1 MVRTVFQREPR
12 RTLYTA
18 LYLQNT
24 AADLVYRLPI
34 SSGVCVL
41 LAAPEHKNAY
51 NRAAWG
57 VYSHYNNAL
66 YRQRA
71 APLLI
76 VNEQRPYERY
86 GKPSVFN
93 KTTKGK
99 SFPSRHTASAFIIA
113 MAFMYESTPLG
124 IAAMVISLLI
134 EISRIL
140 SGAHY
145 IHDVV
150 AGMAFSV
157 IAGYV
162 FFFLI

>member
-1 MVRTVFQREPR
+1 MVRAVFQREPR

-41 LAAPEHKNAY
+41 LAAP
-51 NRAAWG
+51 
-57 VYSHYNNAL
+57 
-66 YRQRA
+66 
-71 APLLI
+71 
-76 VNEQRPYERY
+76 NEQRPYERY

-150 AGMAFSV
+150 AGMTFSV

>member
-1 MVRTVFQREPR
+1 MRFFGE
-12 RTLYTA
+12 
-18 LYLQNT
+18 
-24 AADLVYRLPI
+24 
-34 SSGVCVL
+34 
-41 LAAPEHKNAY
+41 
-51 NRAAWG
+51 NRAARNTLHFIYKLLPLTMFVAYPALLVYAFFWQRYNLRMLVIVPVG
-57 VYSHYNNAL
+57 VLVAITVL
-66 YRQRA
+66 R
-71 APLLI
+71 LI

-113 MAFMYESTPLG
+113 MAFMYENVALG
-124 IAAMVISLLI
+124 IAAMVIALFI

-140 SGAHY
+140 AGAHY

-150 AGMAFSV
+150 AGMVFSV

-162 FFFLI
+162 FFFMM

>member
-1 MVRTVFQREPR
+1 MVRAFFQREPR
-12 RTLYTA
+12 RAIYTA
-18 LYLQNT
+18 LCLQNT
-24 AADLVYRLPI
+24 AADLVYRLPF
-34 SSGVCVL
+34 SVGVRVL
-41 LAAPEHKNAY
+41 LAAAEHKNAH
-51 NRAAWG
+51 NSAAWG
-57 VYSHYNNAL
+57 IYCDYS
-66 YRQRA
+66 A
-71 APLLI
+71 AAI

-113 MAFMYESTPLG
+113 MAFMYESVPLG

-162 FFFLI
+162 FFFMI